1 MVRWERV
8 DPEGAAVSRSPE
20 PPPSRDPGNDRTKL
34 IAHDMNNP
42 LTAIRLLAETL
53 RDEVADPQQRQ
64 DVLDILEA
72 ADLAGTFV
80 EGMGSMVR
88 NTSADEFTWFP
99 IDLVEILR
107 ATVDRP
113 ALRRHVRLSV
123 PAELQ
128 LGGDRTALKRAFTD
142 ILVNAR
148 RLVDRQS
155 PVDVIGTEHASAI
168 EVVVRHPGGGLPAE
182 LRPLLFEPFGP
193 VELRRKRFP
202 VIASGLYYARQ
213 VIEHHDGV
221 VEFRNGGG
229 TLDLVIRFRR

>member
-1 MVRWERV
+1 VTR
-8 DPEGAAVSRSPE
+8 
-20 PPPSRDPGNDRTKL
+20 PPSPSSTDPRNDRMKL

-53 RDEVADPQQRQ
+53 RDEIADPQQRQ

-80 EGMGSMVR
+80 EGMGSIAR
-88 NTSADEFTWFP
+88 SAGPDDFAWFP
-99 IDLVEILR
+99 IDLVEVLR

-113 ALRRHVRLSV
+113 ALRRHVRLQV

-142 ILVNAR
+142 VIVNAR
-148 RLVDRQS
+148 RLVDRS
-155 PVDVIGTEHASAI
+155 APIEVIGSDQQSAI
-168 EVVVRHPGGGLPAE
+168 EIVVRHPGPGLPAE

-193 VELRRKRFP
+193 VELRRNRFP
-202 VIASGLYYARQ
+202 VIATGLCYARQ
-213 VIEHHDGV
+213 VFEHHDAT
-221 VEFRNGGG
+221 VEFRDGGAA
-229 TLDLVIRFRR
+229 LDLVVRFHR